1 MRGTEA
7 GPRVC
12 VRLAR
17 VRVTDIG
24 DGNELWRFAT
34 AAGGAVCA
42 AGILLAGLPLG
53 GGLLGFAVFTG
64 VVAFAA
70 REPAP
75 RPLGLANRLTLVRL
89 AALAALAGCG
99 LAATFSPEA
108 RLALAG
114 WMPCLVYAAAALGD
128 YADGAIAR
136 RTRTTSAVG
145 ARLDAEADALGLAA
159 AGGIAVFAAG
169 TLPAWYLLAGFG
181 RYLFGAALF
190 VEARLGRRLRDLPPS
205 PFRRRLAGF
214 QMGLVAVCLAPF
226 IEPEWAPPATMA
238 LGTPFLLGFGRDYLI
253 RSGRL
258 DPESAGSRRLT
269 GRLGR
274 LRRPASRLA
283 VAAAIALGALKAA
296 GMAVGSWGLAAFF
309 FGWLVRPGRRRA
321 ARIGQTQSG

>member
-1 MRGTEA
+1 MR
-7 GPRVC
+7 
-12 VRLAR
+12 
-17 VRVTDIG
+17 DSG

-53 GGLLGFAVFTG
+53 GGLLGFAIFSG

-89 AALAALAGCG
+89 AALAVLAVGW
-99 LAATFSPEA
+99 LAATLTSYA
-108 RLALAG
+108 GLALAG

-136 RTRTTSAVG
+136 RTRTTSAFG

-159 AGGIAVFAAG
+159 ASGIAVFASG

-190 VEARLGRRLRDLPPS
+190 AEKRWGRRLVELPSS

-226 IEPEWAPPATMA
+226 IEPEWAPPSTLA
-238 LGTPFLLGFGRDYLI
+238 LGLPFLIGFARDYLI
-253 RSGRL
+253 RTGRL

-269 GRLGR
+269 GLFGR
-274 LRRPASRLA
+274 LRRPVSRIAAAAAVALGILRLA
-283 VAAAIALGALKAA
+283 GLP
-296 GMAVGSWGLAAFF
+296 VGSWGLAAFF
-309 FGWLVRPGRRRA
+309 FGWLVRPGRRPVGRGRPVVA
-321 ARIGQTQSG
+321 SSESQSG

>member
-1 MRGTEA
+1 M
-7 GPRVC
+7 
-12 VRLAR
+12 
-17 VRVTDIG
+17 TDIG

-34 AAGGAVCA
+34 AAGGGVGA

-53 GGLLGFAVFTG
+53 GGLLGFAIFTG

-70 REPAP
+70 RKPAP
-75 RPLGLANRLTLVRL
+75 RPLGPANRLTIVRL
-89 AALAALAGCG
+89 AVLGALAGGG
-99 LAATFSPEA
+99 LAATLAPGA
-108 RLALAG
+108 GLALAG

-136 RTRTTSAVG
+136 RTRTTSAFG

-159 AGGIAVFAAG
+159 ASGIAVLASG

-190 VEARLGRRLRDLPPS
+190 VEGRLGRPLRELPPS

-238 LGTPFLLGFGRDYLI
+238 LGAPFLLGFARDYLI
-253 RSGRL
+253 STRRI
-258 DPESAGSRRLT
+258 DPESIGARTRVRRLEK
-269 GRLGR
+269 
-274 LRRPASRLA
+274 LRGPVSRSAA
-283 VAAAIALGALKAA
+283 VLAAALGVLKLA
-296 GMAVGSWGLAAFF
+296 GFSTGSWGLAAFF
-309 FGWLVRPGRRRA
+309 FGWLVRPGRGNAMLGSAKR
-321 ARIGQTQSG
+321 QSG

>member
-1 MRGTEA
+1 M
-7 GPRVC
+7 
-12 VRLAR
+12 
-17 VRVTDIG
+17 TDSG

-34 AAGGAVCA
+34 AAGGVVCG

-53 GGLLGFAVFTG
+53 GSLLGFAIFTG

-89 AALAALAGCG
+89 AALGALAGCG
-99 LAATFSPEA
+99 LAATLSSEA
-108 RLALAG
+108 GRALAG
-114 WMPCLVYAAAALGD
+114 WMPCLVYAVAALGD

-136 RTRTTSAVG
+136 RTRTTSAFG

-159 AGGIAVFAAG
+159 ASGIAVLAAG

-181 RYLFGAALF
+181 RYLFGAALL
-190 VEARLGRRLRDLPPS
+190 VEERLGRRLRDLPPS

-226 IEPEWAPPATMA
+226 IEPEWAPPATLA
-238 LGTPFLLGFGRDYLI
+238 LGAPFLLGFARDYLV

-258 DPESAGSRRLT
+258 DPEGAGPRRLT
-269 GRLGR
+269 GFLGR
-274 LRRPASRLA
+274 CRRPVSRTAAAAA
-283 VAAAIALGALKAA
+283 VALGVLKLA
-296 GMAVGSWGLAAFF
+296 GLSVGSWALAAFF
-309 FGWLVRPGRRRA
+309 FGWLVRPGRRPGGRGRPVVA
-321 ARIGQTQSG
+321 SPESQSG

>member
-1 MRGTEA
+1 M
-7 GPRVC
+7 
-12 VRLAR
+12 
-17 VRVTDIG
+17 TDIG

-34 AAGGAVCA
+34 AAGGAVCTG
-42 AGILLAGLPLG
+42 GILLAGLPLG
-53 GGLLGFAVFTG
+53 GGLVAFAVFTG

-70 REPAP
+70 REPPP
-75 RPLGLANRLTLVRL
+75 RPLGLANRLTIVRL
-89 AALAALAGCG
+89 AVLAALAGYG
-99 LAATFSPEA
+99 LAATLAPEA
-108 RLALAG
+108 GLALAG

-136 RTRTTSAVG
+136 RTRTTSSFG

-159 AGGIAVFAAG
+159 ASGIAVFWSG

-190 VEARLGRRLRDLPPS
+190 VEERLGRRLRALPPS

-226 IEPEWAPPATMA
+226 IEPEWAPPATAA
-238 LGTPFLLGFGRDYLI
+238 LGAPFLLGFARDYLV

-269 GRLGR
+269 GFLGR
-274 LRRPASRLA
+274 LRRPVSRIA
-283 VAAAIALGALKAA
+283 AAAAIALGILKLA
-296 GMAVGSWGLAAFF
+296 GLSVGSWGLAAFF
-309 FGWLVRPGRRRA
+309 FGWLVRPGRRSVKLGPRC
-321 ARIGQTQSG
+321 

>member
-1 MRGTEA
+1 M
-7 GPRVC
+7 
-12 VRLAR
+12 
-17 VRVTDIG
+17 TDNG

-34 AAGGAVCA
+34 AAGGVVCT

-53 GGLLGFAVFTG
+53 GGLLGFAVFAG

-75 RPLGLANRLTLVRL
+75 TPLGLANRLTLVRL
-89 AALAALAGCG
+89 AALAALAGGG
-99 LAATFSPEA
+99 LAAALAPEA

-136 RTRTTSAVG
+136 RTRTTSAFG

-159 AGGIAVFAAG
+159 ASGIAVLASG
-169 TLPAWYLLAGFG
+169 TLPAWYLLAGFA

-190 VEARLGRRLRDLPPS
+190 VEARLGRRLADLPPS

-226 IEPEWAPPATMA
+226 IEPEWAPPATAA
-238 LGTPFLLGFGRDYLI
+238 LGAPFLLGFARDYLI
-253 RSGRL
+253 RTRRI
-258 DPESAGSRRLT
+258 DPDSAGASRRV
-269 GRLGR
+269 RR
-274 LRRPASRLA
+274 FRKLRGPVSRSAA
-283 VAAAIALGALKAA
+283 VLAAALGVLKLA
-296 GMAVGSWGLAAFF
+296 GFSTGSWGLAAFF
-309 FGWLVRPGRRRA
+309 FGWLVRPGRGNAMLGSAKR
-321 ARIGQTQSG
+321 QSG

>member
-1 MRGTEA
+1 MGWVT
-7 GPRVC
+7 
-12 VRLAR
+12 
-17 VRVTDIG
+17 VTDSG

-34 AAGGAVCA
+34 AAGGAVCT

-53 GGLLGFAVFTG
+53 GGMLGFAIFTG
-64 VVAFAA
+64 IVAFAA

-89 AALAALAGCG
+89 AALAALAGGG
-99 LAATFSPEA
+99 LSATLAPEA
-108 RLALAG
+108 GLALAG
-114 WMPCLVYAAAALGD
+114 WLPCLVYAAAALGD

-136 RTRTTSAVG
+136 RTRTTSAFG

-159 AGGIAVFAAG
+159 ASGIAVLAAG

-190 VEARLGRRLRDLPPS
+190 VEGRLGRRLAELPPS

-226 IEPEWAPPATMA
+226 IEPEWAPPSTLA
-238 LGTPFLLGFGRDYLI
+238 LGLPFLIGFARDYLI

-258 DPESAGSRRLT
+258 DPESAGSRRMTDL
-269 GRLGR
+269 LGR
-274 LRRPASRLA
+274 LRRPVSRT
-283 VAAAIALGALKAA
+283 AAAAALALGLLKLA
-296 GMAVGSWGLAAFF
+296 GLSVGSWGLAAFF
-309 FGWLVRPGRRRA
+309 FGWLVRPGRRSA
-321 ARIGQTQSG
+321 M